1 MILVVKNFR
10 NSHHTSVV
18 GDCAHIPYHLSF
30 SLSPSLSSL
39 CPFSLAH
46 CNRLMFSHL
55 RPIGALGADSSF
67 LSFLVREGRPCYCDA
82 EDIILIWL
90 QQKATA
96 RRRQGVGAAMY
107 HWLQQSLPTRVLCRA
122 APWSGGRATG
132 QAGRPGSKGRRVGWR
147 RLRAQAMLQCTSG
160 S

>member
-1 MILVVKNFR
+1 M
-10 NSHHTSVV
+10 
-18 GDCAHIPYHLSF
+18 PYHLSF
-30 SLSPSLSSL
+30 SLSLSLSSL

-96 RRRQGVGAAMY
+96 RRRQGRRRRGDVPLATAAAADAPLLQGSPTDWCTMVAGRQGRQVGRAEKADELGGAACARE
-107 HWLQQSLPTRVLCRA
+107 LCCSVLVA
-122 APWSGGRATG
+122 ASW
-132 QAGRPGSKGRRVGWR
+132 
-147 RLRAQAMLQCTSG
+147 
-160 S
+160 

>member
-1 MILVVKNFR
+1 MILAVKNLGF
-10 NSHHTSVV
+10 SHHTSVV
-18 GDCAHIPYHLSF
+18 GDCAHIPSHTTILASV
-30 SLSPSLSSL
+30 SASAQPHSLSSL

-96 RRRQGVGAAMY
+96 RRRRGDIPLATAAAAANEPPLQG
-107 HWLQQSLPTRVLCRA
+107 SPTEWWYGDR
-122 APWSGGRATG
+122 
-132 QAGRPGSKGRRVGWR
+132 AGRSAW
-147 RLRAQAMLQCTSG
+147 Q
-160 S
+160 

>member
-1 MILVVKNFR
+1 M
-10 NSHHTSVV
+10 
-18 GDCAHIPYHLSF
+18 PYHFSF
-30 SLSPSLSSL
+30 SLSLSLSSL

-90 QQKATA
+90 QQKAMA
-96 RRRQGVGAAMY
+96 RRRRGVGEAMY
-107 HWLQQSLPTRVLCRA
+107 HWLQQPPPSTRLLCRT
-122 APWSGGRATG
+122 APRSGGRATG
-132 QAGRPGSKGRRVGWR
+132 QAGRPGRKGRRVGWR
-147 RLRAQAMLQCTSG
+147 RLRARELCCSVLVAASW
-160 S
+160 

>member
-1 MILVVKNFR
+1 M
-10 NSHHTSVV
+10 
-18 GDCAHIPYHLSF
+18 PYHLSF
-30 SLSPSLSSL
+30 SLSLSLSSL

-96 RRRQGVGAAMY
+96 RRRQGRRRRRGNVPLATAAAADAGDVPP
-107 HWLQQSLPTRVLCRA
+107 LQGSPTEWWYGDR
-122 APWSGGRATG
+122 
-132 QAGRPGSKGRRVGWR
+132 AGRSAW
-147 RLRAQAMLQCTSG
+147 Q
-160 S
+160 

>member
-1 MILVVKNFR
+1 M
-10 NSHHTSVV
+10 
-18 GDCAHIPYHLSF
+18 PYHLSF
-30 SLSPSLSSL
+30 SLSLSLSSL

-90 QQKATA
+90 QQKAKA
-96 RRRQGVGAAMY
+96 VAQLLPLAAAGRAAWQQIGQLGRRAGRLA
-107 HWLQQSLPTRVLCRA
+107 WLQYKGRV
-122 APWSGGRATG
+122 
-132 QAGRPGSKGRRVGWR
+132 GRRV
-147 RLRAQAMLQCTSG
+147 CC
-160 S
+160 

>member
-1 MILVVKNFR
+1 M
-10 NSHHTSVV
+10 
-18 GDCAHIPYHLSF
+18 PYHLSF
-30 SLSPSLSSL
+30 SLSLSLSSL

-96 RRRQGVGAAMY
+96 RRWQGRRRRGDVPLATAAAADAPL
-107 HWLQQSLPTRVLCRA
+107 LQGSPTEWWQGDR
-122 APWSGGRATG
+122 
-132 QAGRPGSKGRRVGWR
+132 AGRSAGQKRPTSWVAPSP
-147 RLRAQAMLQCTSG
+147 RASCAAVY
-160 S
+160 

>member
-1 MILVVKNFR
+1 MVWTCPRVP
-10 NSHHTSVV
+10 
-18 GDCAHIPYHLSF
+18 IPKDAPDLSF
-30 SLSPSLSSL
+30 CLSLSLSLSSL

-67 LSFLVREGRPCYCDA
+67 LSFLVREGRPWYCDA

-96 RRRQGVGAAMY
+96 RRRWLGDVPLATVAGAVYTLRASSAGQPHRVVAGRQGRQVGRAVKADELGGAACA
-107 HWLQQSLPTRVLCRA
+107 R
-122 APWSGGRATG
+122 
-132 QAGRPGSKGRRVGWR
+132 
-147 RLRAQAMLQCTSG
+147 
-160 S
+160 

>member
-1 MILVVKNFR
+1 M
-10 NSHHTSVV
+10 
-18 GDCAHIPYHLSF
+18 PYHFSF
-30 SLSPSLSSL
+30 SLSLSLSSL

-96 RRRQGVGAAMY
+96 RRRRGDVPLATAAAAVDAPPLQG
-107 HWLQQSLPTRVLCRA
+107 SPTEWWQGDR
-122 APWSGGRATG
+122 
-132 QAGRPGSKGRRVGWR
+132 AGRSAG
-147 RLRAQAMLQCTSG
+147 Q
-160 S
+160 